1 MAGKIQRKNKTN
13 KVNKKA
19 KHARRTRRVSRKTL
33 NKRKQRKGGDGFMS
47 RLRDLRSGESSL
59 GIFKDRCN
67 MNETTYNIEDEQEFQ
82 ITEGVF
88 KSDDESKSIK
98 ITRICRDASGKI
110 TFVTNYK
117 DKKRISVEDLIKNYP
132 KYHNGSYN
140 KEGQK
145 ILIEYYFDE
154 KDNHKL
160 KDKNPIER
168 ARTRIERIKGIFGL

>member
-13 KVNKKA
+13 KVSKKA

-33 NKRKQRKGGDGFMS
+33 NKRKQRKGGDF
-47 RLRDLRSGESSL
+47 SL

-67 MNETTYNIEDEQEFQ
+67 MNETTYNIEENKYEEE

-98 ITRICRDASGKI
+98 ITRICRDDNGKI
-110 TFVTNYK
+110 TFVTN
-117 DKKRISVEDLIKNYP
+117 DKTNKRIDMEQFIKKYP
-132 KYHNGSYN
+132 KYHNGAY
-140 KEGQK
+140 KEKEK
-145 ILIEYYFDE
+145 IIIEYYFDE

-168 ARTRIERIKGIFGL
+168 ARTKIERIKGIFGL